1 MTVLLPFATPGI
13 LFVLTLASGLWLSR
27 SGKPLN
33 TVIFTIHKLIAL
45 GAVMTMALLLYRALQ
60 AGGAPASMIA
70 LLLLAGAC
78 VVALFATGALMSMDR
93 PGYATLLRIHNF
105 APVAAVMAIAGALW
119 LLAGGPP

>member
-1 MTVLLPFATPGI
+1 MTVLLPFVTPGI
-13 LFVLTLASGLWLSR
+13 LFLLTLASGLWLSR
-27 SGKPLN
+27 AGKPLN

-45 GAVMTMALLLYRALQ
+45 MTMALLLYRALQ